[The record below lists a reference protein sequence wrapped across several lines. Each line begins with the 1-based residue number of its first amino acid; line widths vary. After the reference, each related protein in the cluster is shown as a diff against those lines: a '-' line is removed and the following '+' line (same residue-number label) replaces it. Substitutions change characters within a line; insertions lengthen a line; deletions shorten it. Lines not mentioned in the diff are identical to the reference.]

1 MVAVGIALL
10 VVATSGLV
18 SAEETRAGGYAEESV
33 TEKIPTQ
40 FRTLSVS
47 GRDQLYFAI
56 TDFAVG
62 YQLGRWALPGRR
74 LPFTLGM
81 YAGSRYEYF
90 NTKLSLSGGVV
101 GGAQRDGSVFKSWA
115 WADPLIGVRWE
126 APVLDRVSVDFRSDI
141 GGFGASSDLIWGL
154 SGGVRYWLPWTPL
167 SIQPWLGLGYRAVSL
182 NRDFGSSGHL
192 ERMFRGPT
200 SVVGFVF

>member
-18 SAEETRAGGYAEESV
+18 PAEETRAGGYAEESV

-47 GRDQLYFAI
+47 GRDQLYFPI

-81 YAGSRYEYF
+81 YAGSR
-90 NTKLSLSGGVV
+90 
-101 GGAQRDGSVFKSWA
+101 
-115 WADPLIGVRWE
+115 
-126 APVLDRVSVDFRSDI
+126 
-141 GGFGASSDLIWGL
+141 
-154 SGGVRYWLPWTPL
+154 
-167 SIQPWLGLGYRAVSL
+167 
-182 NRDFGSSGHL
+182 
-192 ERMFRGPT
+192 
-200 SVVGFVF
+200 